1 MNMIYSDNEQL
12 NNLITMAVDRLG
24 FVDDMIVEVRY
35 KYANETEWTID
46 NEILEYCDG
55 QYTWKRDWWEWQEDV
70 EYTGIIPVSSV
81 IPWRYVESVNTLVSS
96 ETPDRLVSAN
106 DVKSVIS
113 EVLESCNDDDFREAF
128 KMFPK
133 FALIGLLMNMTNY
146 IDSLPSHD
154 KD

>member
-1 MNMIYSDNEQL
+1 MSYMNNEQL

-24 FVDDMIVEVRY
+24 FMDTMIVEVKY
-35 KYANETEWTID
+35 KYSYETEWTID
-46 NEILEYCDG
+46 NEILECCNG
-55 QYTWKRDWWEWQEDV
+55 QYTWKRDWWEGQEDV

-81 IPWRYVESVNTLVSS
+81 IPWRYIESVNTLVSS

-106 DVKSVIS
+106 DVKSVIN

-133 FALIGLLMNMTNY
+133 FALLGILMNMTNY

>member
-1 MNMIYSDNEQL
+1 MSYMNNEQL
-12 NNLITMAVDRLG
+12 DNLIKMATDRLG

-35 KYANETEWTID
+35 KYSNETEWIID
-46 NEILEYCDG
+46 NEILTFDNGEYV
-55 QYTWKRDWWEWQEDV
+55 WKTDWWEGQEDV

-133 FALIGLLMNMTNY
+133 FALLGIHMNMTNY